1 MSINNLSKEEIINR
15 LQMSEYQ
22 KDAMRENLERIQS
35 FFIIIITKEEMLT
48 DNLYFECDEDY
59 SNVLFHKIYDKF
71 QNSNNINH

>member
-35 FFIIIITKEEMLT
+35 FFNIIITKEEMLT